1 MSPPP
6 RCRCTKEGGSLGGT
20 ATCPKRGGPRPSGW
34 PCPPGGA
41 HRRRHRQALL
51 ISKKKMLII
60 SEQQTSKAGGLSPEP
75 GCGAEGCVPPPSRAA
90 SRPPAPAPSPGAQL
104 RSLGVRFFFFPRVSA
119 AVVEGK
125 SRSSPQRPRPFA
137 LRTVVVVIS
146 FFFFFTPARSF
157 FSISQSSPIF
167 RFSSTPA
174 CRLQLLHPPSS
185 DPSSPAPLGA
195 AQLLAG
201 CIPKRFLHTTLADAK
216 SSSKNV
222 GKHFSNQAR
231 FPPSLPSLI
240 IAKNNE
246 WLRIGLAPPG
256 EAVWV
261 RFAAIFN
268 LFSLFCFV
276 LLHLYLNFSAEIS
289 M

>member
-20 ATCPKRGGPRPSGW
+20 ATCPNRGGPRPSGW

-75 GCGAEGCVPPPSRAA
+75 GCGADGCVPPPSRAA

-146 FFFFFTPARSF
+146 FFFLPPLVLFLASLSLPPSF
-157 FSISQSSPIF
+157 DSAAPPHAACSFSILPPA
-167 RFSSTPA
+167 TP
-174 CRLQLLHPPSS
+174 
-185 DPSSPAPLGA
+185 PLP
-195 AQLLAG
+195 LPWEPL
-201 CIPKRFLHTTLADAK
+201 
-216 SSSKNV
+216 SSSRDASRSAFCTPRWPMQNHLRKMSENISRTKP
-222 GKHFSNQAR
+222 G
-231 FPPSLPSLI
+231 FPP
-240 IAKNNE
+240 
-246 WLRIGLAPPG
+246 
-256 EAVWV
+256 
-261 RFAAIFN
+261 
-268 LFSLFCFV
+268 LFP
-276 LLHLYLNFSAEIS
+276 H
-289 M
+289 